1 MPTYKFVDD
10 PCEQIGFLHRALKCC
25 HLARFNGRL
34 WPLPPPPSPNPPTP
48 PRTDPLQS
56 LGIDPRQPAAQTARG
71 SAQHTAARPDPAL
84 PAPHLGF
91 LPTVSTFSPSLL
103 SRPPAPFL
111 PNGSRPAAFPSSPPA
126 SPSSCLSRGSCFQ
139 CSEMHQFIQPRRL
152 FKVVTKYIKQKKR
165 VFFPIS
171 EQGV

>member
-34 WPLPPPPSPNPPTP
+34 WPQPPPPPPPTLPRADP
-48 PRTDPLQS
+48 PQS
-56 LGIDPRQPAAQTARG
+56 PGIDPRLPAAQTARG
-71 SAQHTAARPDPAL
+71 SAHKAWLGPAL

-111 PNGSRPAAFPSSPPA
+111 PNDSRLPPRRLPLFPSSLSLLLSEPWQLLPMQRDAPIHSA
-126 SPSSCLSRGSCFQ
+126 SQTL
-139 CSEMHQFIQPRRL
+139 
-152 FKVVTKYIKQKKR
+152 
-165 VFFPIS
+165 
-171 EQGV
+171 